1 MFGSGRRPSQQG
13 EQRQRQQQQ
22 QDHQKVPQKQYQQQQ
37 QHDHLQHAGDQTS
50 KSAPPATASD
60 APEAL
65 QMLESEYFDLNVL
78 KG

>member
-22 QDHQKVPQKQYQQQQ
+22 QDHQKVPQKQYQQQ